1 MSGKERLDVLVV
13 QRGLAET
20 RTKAQARIL
29 AGEVVVDDKRIDKPG
44 TKFGSDADVRL
55 KAGVAEKEMWVGRG
69 AHKLLG
75 AFDAWTIAVEG
86 RTCVDVGA
94 STGGFTEV
102 LLRRGAEKVFAVDV
116 GHNQLAWKLRQD
128 PRVDNLEKTHIV
140 KMEAGRL
147 RPPPSLAVIDV
158 SFISLDLVLPALGQ
172 HLESGSDV
180 IALIKPQ
187 FEVGRQHVGKGG
199 IVRDEEAR
207 QAAIDRVLK
216 NAEQAGYTIVATTA
230 SPIAGTDGNIEWLAH
245 LQWRKAMV
253 PA

>member
-1 MSGKERLDVLVV
+1 MSGKERLDVIVV
-13 QRGLAET
+13 KKGLADT

-29 AGEVVVDDKRIDKPG
+29 AGEVVVDDKRVDKPG
-44 TKFGSDADVRL
+44 TKFGPDADVRL

-75 AFDAWTIAVEG
+75 AFAAWTIAVEG
-86 RTCVDVGA
+86 RICVDVGA

-102 LLRRGAEKVFAVDV
+102 LLKHGAEKVFAVDV

-128 PRVDNLEKTHIV
+128 PRVENLEKTHIV
-140 KMEAGRL
+140 KMEVGRL
-147 RPPPSLAVIDV
+147 SPRPSLAVIDV
-158 SFISLDLVLPALGQ
+158 SFISLDLVLPALSQ
-172 HLESGSDV
+172 HLDDGADV
-180 IALIKPQ
+180 VALVKPQ

-199 IVRDEEAR
+199 IVRDEDAR
-207 QAAIDRVLK
+207 QAAIERVLQ
-216 NAEQAGYTIVATTA
+216 NAADTGYAVVATTV

-245 LQWRKAMV
+245 LRWREAMV